1 MIKIDKVILIC
12 IKEQKLILIQDNY
25 KIAEYPIST
34 SKFGIGNKIG
44 SNMTPLGYHVVKEKI
59 GDKVPKD
66 SIYIDGEFTKEIA
79 TINYLKS
86 FKEDLITTRVIK
98 LEGLQKGINQGGD
111 IDSYKRGIWIHG
123 TPEECHIGSPASHG
137 CIRMMNDDI
146 ISLFDSI
153 EVGTPINIEIKIIK
167 KVHQKSDPHVKRN
180 HTFRL
185 KDRRVKGIFDSSLWE
200 MNNTELR
207 KESER
212 RKK

>member
-12 IKEQKLILIQDNY
+12 IKEQKLMLIQDNY

-44 SNMTPLGYHVVKEKI
+44 SNMTPLGYHVIKEKI
-59 GDKVPKD
+59 GDNVLKD
-66 SIYIDGEFTKEIA
+66 SIYKAGKFTKEIA
-79 TINYLKS
+79 TINYIKS
-86 FKEDLITTRVIK
+86 FEEDLITTRIIK
-98 LEGLQKGINQGGD
+98 LDGLQKGINQGGD
-111 IDSYKRGIWIHG
+111 IDSFKRGIWIHG

-137 CIRMMNDDI
+137 CIRMNNNDI
-146 ISLFDSI
+146 ILLFDSI
-153 EVGTPINIEIKIIK
+153 EVGTPINIEMKIINK
-167 KVHQKSDPHVKRN
+167 IHEENDPQVKRS

-185 KDRRVKGIFDSSLWE
+185 KDRRIKGVLDSSLWE

-207 KESER
+207 KEKDR